1 MEKNKCGNFHNTTSS
16 ISSTYILSFSP
27 TLPQKHLDKYIV
39 YIFNP
44 QNRQNNFNFISESE
58 ELDNWLISTYLLLLR
73 DNDNEL
79 RINYQNTIEILM
91 QIRWLDDKIEKY
103 LDIYEW
109 EKLRTFYMCK
119 FDNFYRENLVDH
131 CDATI
136 RISITLDKI
145 EKRIKEEKSFNLSG
159 LAIER
164 LDEIKINERYHS
176 YERNSKFL
184 HELNL
189 NTIQELMNK
198 DEKFKKIVLGIK
210 I

>member
-1 MEKNKCGNFHNTTSS
+1 M
-16 ISSTYILSFSP
+16 
-27 TLPQKHLDKYIV
+27 
-39 YIFNP
+39 
-44 QNRQNNFNFISESE
+44 
-58 ELDNWLISTYLLLLR
+58 DNWLISTYLLLLR

-79 RINYQNTIEILM
+79 RINYQNNIEILM

-103 LDIYEW
+103 LDIDEW
-109 EKLRTFYMCK
+109 KKLRTFFICK
-119 FDNFYRENLVDH
+119 IDNFYRENLVDH

-136 RISITLDKI
+136 RISIILDKI
-145 EKRIKEEKSFNLSG
+145 EKRIKEEKSFNLSD
-159 LAIER
+159 LARENFN
-164 LDEIKINERYHS
+164 EPEINEQYLT
-176 YERNSKFL
+176 YQKNLTFL